1 MHILLSITL
10 IGLLLSFLFDKEKTF
25 EGIKKGVTMFLKIL
39 PALLSVIIIISIVLY
54 LTPKE
59 LFLKYFGNDSGAM
72 GFVFAALIG
81 SITLIPGFIAYP
93 VCGFLIKNGVS
104 YPVIAVFVTTLMMVG
119 IVTIPIEKKYFGL
132 KVTLM
137 RNILSFFGALVVGL
151 LIGILWDVL

>member
-1 MHILLSITL
+1 MNILIFITL
-10 IGLLLSFLFDKEKTF
+10 IGLLSSFLFDKKKTF
-25 EGIKKGVTMFLKIL
+25 EGIKKGITMFLKIL
-39 PALLSVIIIISIVLY
+39 PALLSVIIIISVVLY

-59 LFLKYFGNDSGAM
+59 VFLKYFGTDSGAM
-72 GFVFAALIG
+72 GYVFAALIG

-137 RNILSFFGALVVGL
+137 RNVLSFFGALVVGL
-151 LIGILWDVL
+151 LIGILWNVL